1 MLITALV
8 VACLAQESPSAA
20 TSVQEVGPAPQA
32 PVAVPLPRRALPAD
46 TALVLH
52 FDARTFLASSW
63 WRALGDMPE
72 VVQALQS
79 SDELRMVRDQF
90 GIDPFRDLLSV
101 TVLSRDD
108 KGDGAAVLVRTTDK
122 ADGVLETLRG
132 VDVHG
137 SVEAAGLTLDRWGEA
152 GGDGVFGS
160 FFATPNGDRVAILAR
175 TPGDVARVVQAA
187 EGGAPRLAEAQ
198 QPAIL
203 AAPRAGTFL
212 YAEVGLPFGEL
223 LAHTPVAG
231 VANGVERLTL
241 ELGEHDGK
249 IFIELKARAK
259 DRNVARRIADVLN
272 GARALVSNFGLLEQ
286 VPFAVQDLYDGLIA
300 EVQGNDVRIGLDI
313 PARDLV
319 YMLGELKS
327 ELR

>member
-8 VACLAQESPSAA
+8 LACLAQDSPPS
-20 TSVQEVGPAPQA
+20 APQA
-32 PVAVPLPRRALPAD
+32 AAPVPLPRRALPAD
-46 TALVLH
+46 TAFVLH

-63 WRALGDMPE
+63 WQALGDMPE

-79 SDELRMVRDQF
+79 SEELRMVRDQF
-90 GIDPFRDLLSV
+90 GVDPFRDLLSV
-101 TVLSRDD
+101 TVFGRDD

-122 ADGVLETLRG
+122 ADGVLEMLRG

-137 SVEAAGLTLDRWGEA
+137 TVEQGGVAIDRWGDA
-152 GGDGVFGS
+152 GAGESDAVYGS
-160 FFATPNGDRVAILAR
+160 FFSTPNGDRVAILGK
-175 TPGDVARVVQAA
+175 TSDDVVRVVRAA
-187 EGGAPRLAEAQ
+187 EGEAPRLAEAP
-198 QPAIL
+198 QPAID
-203 AAPRAGTFL
+203 ATPRAGAFC
-212 YAEVGLPFGEL
+212 YVEVGLPFGKL
-223 LAHTPVAG
+223 LAGTPAATF
-231 VANGVERLTL
+231 ANGVERLTV

-259 DRNVARRIADVLN
+259 DRNVARRIADVVN
-272 GARALVSNFGLLEQ
+272 GARALVSNFGLMEQ
-286 VPFAVQDLYDGLIA
+286 MPFAVQDLYDGLIA

>member
-1 MLITALV
+1 MLISALV
-8 VACLAQESPSAA
+8 LACLAQDSTPS
-20 TSVQEVGPAPQA
+20 APQA
-32 PVAVPLPRRALPAD
+32 PQAGAPVPLPRRALPAD
-46 TALVLH
+46 TAFVLH

-63 WRALGDMPE
+63 WQALGDMPE

-79 SDELRMVRDQF
+79 SEELRMVREQF
-90 GIDPFRDLLSV
+90 GVDPFTDLLSV
-101 TVLSRDD
+101 TVLGRDD

-122 ADGVLETLRG
+122 ADGVLEMLRG

-137 SVEAAGLTLDRWGEA
+137 SVEASGLALDRWGED

-160 FFATPNGDRVAILAR
+160 FFATPNGDRVAVLAR
-175 TPGDVARVVQAA
+175 TPNDVVRVVQAA
-187 EGGAPRLAEAQ
+187 DGEAPRLAEAAR
-198 QPAIL
+198 PAID
-203 AAPRAGTFL
+203 ATPRAGAFC
-212 YAEVGLPFGEL
+212 YVEVGLPFGEL
-223 LAHTPVAG
+223 LANTPAAF
-231 VANGVERLTL
+231 VANGVERLTI

-259 DRNVARRIADVLN
+259 DRNVARRIADVVN
-272 GARALVSNFGLLEQ
+272 GARALVANFGVMEQ
-286 VPFAVQDLYDGLIA
+286 MPFAVQDLYNGLIA

-319 YMLGELKS
+319 YMLGELQS